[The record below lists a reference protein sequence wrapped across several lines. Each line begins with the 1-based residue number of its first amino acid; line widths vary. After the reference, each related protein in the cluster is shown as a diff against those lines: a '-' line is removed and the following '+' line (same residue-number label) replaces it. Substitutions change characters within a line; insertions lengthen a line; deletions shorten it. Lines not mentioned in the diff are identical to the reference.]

1 MLELKEVT
9 KVFDKN
15 LVALDKIN
23 YQMEN
28 GDFCFL
34 VGPNKAGKTTL
45 LRLIAL
51 EEKPTEGEI
60 IFGEFS
66 SRTAKRR
73 EIPFL
78 RQKIGRVF
86 SDFRLIN
93 DMNIFDN
100 IALSLQICGRKENK
114 IKNKVHQVLEMVRLS
129 GKGRFFPKDLSAGE
143 KQKVAIARAIAC
155 DPLLLLADEPT
166 LNLDEKSTKDIL
178 ELLKKINLLGTAVL
192 LATHD
197 SHLCTNN
204 SAKIIKIENGKLV

>member
-1 MLELKEVT
+1 LLKLKEVT
-9 KVFDKN
+9 RVYDK
-15 LVALDKIN
+15 LVALDKISFHM
-23 YQMEN
+23 QKE
-28 GDFCFL
+28 DFFFL

-45 LRLIAL
+45 LRLIAF

-66 SRTAKRR
+66 SRTIKRK

-86 SDFRLIN
+86 SDFCLIN
-93 DMNIFDN
+93 DMDVFDN
-100 IALSLQICGRKENK
+100 VALSLRIGGRKENK
-114 IKNKVHQVLEMVRLS
+114 IRNKVHQVLEMVGLS
-129 GKGRFFPKDLSAGE
+129 GKGRFFPKDLSSGE
-143 KQKVAIARAIAC
+143 KQKVAVARAIAS

-166 LNLDEKSTKDIL
+166 LNLDEKNTKDIL
-178 ELLKKINLLGTAVL
+178 ELLKKINFLGTAVL